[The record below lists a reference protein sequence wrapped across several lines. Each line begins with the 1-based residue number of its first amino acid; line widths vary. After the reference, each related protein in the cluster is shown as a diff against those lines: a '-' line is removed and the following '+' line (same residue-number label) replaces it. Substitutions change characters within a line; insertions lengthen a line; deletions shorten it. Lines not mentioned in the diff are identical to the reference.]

1 MKKIKNSNKGFTLLE
16 LLVVVLI
23 IGILA
28 AIALPQYKK
37 AVAKAELAQI
47 ISLTRAV
54 KESEEVYYLANGKY
68 GEIDKLD
75 VSVNDSD
82 VICSLEFS
90 ALISC
95 TNKNFKILYYL
106 RNSGESSG
114 WFTCYVNTDD
124 KNSARV
130 NACKDFFKVQSGQII
145 SGHITENCNFFSNS
159 KCYSISGWINSMK

>member
-1 MKKIKNSNKGFTLLE
+1 MNEIKNSRKGFTLIE
-16 LLVVVLI
+16 LLVVVVI

-37 AVAKAELAQI
+37 AVAKAELSQI

-54 KESEEVYYLANGKY
+54 KESEEFYYLTNGKY

-75 VSVNDSD
+75 VSVNNSD
-82 VICSLEFS
+82 VICRLEFS

-106 RNSGESSG
+106 RNTSDPG
-114 WFTCYVNTDD
+114 WAVCFSNTDD
-124 KNSARV
+124 GNSARV
-130 NACKDFFKVQSGQII
+130 NACKDFFKVQSGKII
-145 SGHITENCNFFSNS
+145 SGRITENCSFFQNS